1 MEENL
6 KSQKMIPD
14 KKENYKIIFTQKQKT
29 PKLSSGIG
37 VGIFACM
44 LGSALPTGHNLGV
57 INNPQKPI
65 RAWIS
70 YSLFEEYNVILNSS
84 QEYIIWG
91 LVVSIFVGGALVGSS
106 SGAHLAN
113 SLGRRNGLLISHLVC
128 LVSGLVI
135 LGCQFVNV
143 VELLLL
149 GRLMAGLATGA
160 STSLVPLY
168 LSEIS
173 PPSLKGVMGTLFPLG
188 LCLGILISQILG
200 LPNFFGNESTWPY
213 LVGGHFIYVLLSLPL
228 HLFLPISPTHL
239 YLNKSDT
246 VAAHQALMKLRHGD
260 VYTITKEE
268 NALFTVSLENEMKK
282 IQGGAW
288 KLLFDRR
295 LFRSLSCVIVLNI
308 GQQLAGINAVF
319 YYSTLLFL
327 NSGMDLEQSQGASVC
342 AGIPNLIMAAL
353 ALPLVRYVKRK
364 RLLVISII
372 SYCFWQI
379 VLILCV
385 HYLNLYPWTGKLAFV
400 SVFAAVL
407 CYGIGLGP
415 IPYMIGT
422 ELFSS
427 EVRGFGLAVGAMSN
441 WGANLIVGLV
451 FPLLQEKMGIYSF
464 LIFIV
469 VCIVLLIYV
478 ILFVPETYK
487 KKNDYYKQDFS
498 DIESK
503 YSSSSSLS
511 PSSVFSSTKY
521 EPAD

>member
-1 MEENL
+1 MLNDETGTSSVCVQS
-6 KSQKMIPD
+6 SQFLSGYCFNSCQDIAL
-14 KKENYKIIFTQKQKT
+14 T
-29 PKLSSGIG
+29 PIRSID
-37 VGIFACM
+37 
-44 LGSALPTGHNLGV
+44 
-57 INNPQKPI
+57 PI

-70 YSLFEEYNVILNSS
+70 YSLFEQYNVILNSS

-149 GRLMAGLATGA
+149 GRLLAGLATGYSKCPYTICLLYTYVCPFIPVFRLRA

-173 PPSLKGVMGTLFPLG
+173 PPSLRGVMGTLFPLG

-200 LPNFFGNESTWPY
+200 LPNFFGKESTWPY

-228 HLFLPISPTHL
+228 HFFLPISPTHL
-239 YLNKSDT
+239 YLNKNDT

-469 VCIVLLIYV
+469 VCIALLIYV
-478 ILFVPETYK
+478 ILLVPETYK
-487 KKNDYYKQDFS
+487 KTYKQDFS
-498 DIESK
+498 DLESK